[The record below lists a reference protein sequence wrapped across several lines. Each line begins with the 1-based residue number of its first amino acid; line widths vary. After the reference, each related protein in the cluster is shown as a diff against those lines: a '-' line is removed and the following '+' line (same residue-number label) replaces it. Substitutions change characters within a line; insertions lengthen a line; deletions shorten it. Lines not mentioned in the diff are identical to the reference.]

1 MDKTTN
7 FGALISCQHR
17 EKVRGHVARA
27 KAEGCHAVLDRS
39 DSQPGDANLSDGFFF
54 GPVIF
59 DKCPPSASIL
69 HEEVFG
75 PVMCVQGFDTEAQIL
90 RSIFCIDLIQQI
102 Y

>member
-1 MDKTTN
+1 M
-7 FGALISCQHR
+7 CVYVYVCVCER
-17 EKVRGHVARA
+17 ERDREYIYRHIARA

-39 DSQPGDANLSDGFFF
+39 DTQPGGANLSGGFFL

-75 PVMCVQGFDTEAQIL
+75 PVMCVQGFDKEAHIL
-90 RSIFCIDLIQQI
+90 KKYFL
-102 Y
+102 